1 MATLLRNAN
10 EVVKEYNQI
19 LFYSKFVRV
28 SFDSLN
34 IISNVL
40 FA

>member
-10 EVVKEYNQI
+10 EVVEEYCQI
-19 LFYSKFVRV
+19 HFYSKFMRV
-28 SFDSLN
+28 SFDSL
-34 IISNVL
+34 INVL